1 MTADAHQ
8 ISVVD
13 IPENCGNA
21 PRKMVI
27 RDFLI
32 ALYSRDSD
40 AVIATLRDDIEW
52 HIVGSRILSTAAQV
66 CEWMRAQA
74 PVSELKL
81 HTIITHGTDCGAD
94 GTIRFADGSQSHF
107 NHIIV
112 FAGHGKNA
120 KLKELRTYI
129 IDA

>member
-1 MTADAHQ
+1 MTADAEQ
-8 ISVVD
+8 LSVVD

-21 PRKMVI
+21 PRKIVI

-32 ALYSRDSD
+32 ALYSRAAD
-40 AVIATLRDDIEW
+40 AVIATLQDDIQW
-52 HIVGSRILSTAAQV
+52 QLVGSRTLSTAADVRQWLGA
-66 CEWMRAQA
+66 EE
-74 PVSELKL
+74 PVNELKL

-94 GTIRFADGSQSHF
+94 GTIRHPDGSQSHF
-107 NHIIV
+107 NHVIV

-120 KLKELRTYI
+120 KIKEIRSYI